1 MRKNLLILAAFALLI
16 LLMSQTYK
24 SNQRK
29 TTCIVLNEYTKA
41 ERYIE
46 EKSEEGFRVV
56 TVSSFSE
63 TYNGRSR
70 NYFFIVMER

>member
-24 SNQRK
+24 SKQSK
-29 TTCIVLNEYTKA
+29 TSCIVLSDYSKA

-56 TVSSFSE
+56 TVTSFSE
-63 TYNGRSR
+63 IYNGRSR
-70 NYFFIVMER
+70 HYFFIVMER

>member
-29 TTCIVLNEYTKA
+29 TISRVSVGYSEA

-56 TVSSFSE
+56 TVTSFSE
-63 TYNGRSR
+63 TYHERPR